1 MRSIFRRA
9 LPVMAMAA
17 VAAGTLAVAVPALAY
32 QQEIRNDPARC
43 RGAGPAVR
51 VNVAGIESSSGNLRV
66 QIYHGTREDWLESGK
81 WLYRIEVPARAG
93 SMSFC
98 LPVPAAG
105 PYAVAVRHDTNG
117 NGRTDLT
124 SDGGAMSNNPS
135 INILNLGR
143 PNVTRTRFDV
153 AGVTTISVNMR
164 YM

>member
-9 LPVMAMAA
+9 LPVMAMTA

-66 QIYHGTREDWLESGK
+66 QIYNGTREDWLESGK

-105 PYAVAVRHDTNG
+105 SYAVAVRHDTNG

-153 AGVTTISVNMR
+153 AGVTTISINMR